1 MIEKSGRRLFEKFAT
16 FPPAGFSDAVVRP
29 TDASYDQLRQ
39 IANAR
44 TGSHPALIAQCR
56 YVGNV
61 VVVVVAVQYCREQR
75 EPIAIRSGGHAIDG
89 HAMPHYAFV
98 IDLSLMKHVQ
108 IDPAEI
114 EAGVLLGEM
123 DEVTLQPRQVQQPV

>member
-44 TGSHPALIAQCR
+44 TRSHPALIAQCR

-61 VVVVVAVQYCREQR
+61 VVVVVVVVAVQYCRDQR

-89 HAMPHYAFV
+89 CGNLTP
-98 IDLSLMKHVQ
+98 
-108 IDPAEI
+108 E
-114 EAGVLLGEM
+114 
-123 DEVTLQPRQVQQPV
+123 